1 MQVAQANAA
10 SMTDMQSH
18 DQWIAWYVIN
28 EKTLDD
34 EVAMALVEAV
44 WTESEWHNYSNNGVH
59 GPEDDTGTPST
70 PDQLAAAAST
80 QQYPHDAVG
89 TDHASAGVLQQ
100 QVGPGFSWGS
110 VGEVMDPQHA
120 MEEFADRAL
129 TSKKRGKGAEHIA
142 QDIQR
147 SAHSDGA
154 NYKSHFQD
162 ARDLINR
169 MQTSC

>member
-1 MQVAQANAA
+1 MQVAQTNATA
-10 SMTDMQSH
+10 MTDMQSH

-28 EKTLDD
+28 EKNLDD
-34 EVAMALVEAV
+34 EEAMALVEAV
-44 WTESEWHNYSNNGVH
+44 WTESAWNNYANNGAH

-70 PDQLAAAAST
+70 PQQLADAAQT
-80 QQYPHDAVG
+80 LNYPHNEVG

-100 QVGPGFSWGS
+100 QVDMSWGS
-110 VGEVMDPQHA
+110 AAQIMDPQHA
-120 MEEFADRAL
+120 METFADRAM

-147 SAHSDGA
+147 SNNPSGA
-154 NYKSHFQD
+154 NYLAHYQD